1 MPGTVIDVGVTGG
14 ATVDEGDALVVGEA
28 MKMEHTV
35 RAPGRGT
42 VTAVTTSSGGR
53 VPLDAVLVELQLEE
67 VS

>member
-1 MPGTVIDVGVTGG
+1 VGDTVEEG
-14 ATVDEGDALVVGEA
+14 APLAVVEA
-28 MKMEHTV
+28 MKMEHMV

-42 VTAVTTSSGGR
+42 VTAVTTAAGGR